1 MSLLGIASE
10 GPEFA
15 GRLELMDLGTKHGL
29 RSRGSCRV
37 KGLFSRCRSMNQPE
51 LTHWIPGLEK
61 HFPGSR
67 FSPGDSS
74 AAARP
79 CLGVRGSQSQ
89 QVGVE
94 SGRVVKVWFG
104 EALEF
109 PRFSGIPVAPQRSRF
124 IYPWLY
130 LSLSWGLTQQ
140 QKCKQWILG
149 GLDTTTAGL
158 LSLLWVDP
166 LGSTNSQPF
175 PFCQQPLAPGANVS
189 FGFPVP
195 VARLEILPGGAL
207 GPGLFSWRIEEEG
220 AAGKCHNCLGSVL
233 TRFVLV
239 TLPAGGQ
246 SQYWHNGKIIVNT
259 SSISK
264 FPFRITRFLK
274 STEEVEAKFGYF
286 WEK

>member
-1 MSLLGIASE
+1 MDWGAEDPAGWRVCFQGAGPWISLSSHTEFQAWKNISLEADSALETAQQRLGRVWGWE
-10 GPEFA
+10 GVRVSRLGWNQGELSRFDLEKLWSSPGSQEF
-15 GRLELMDLGTKHGL
+15 LSL
-29 RSRGSCRV
+29 RSD
-37 KGLFSRCRSMNQPE
+37 
-51 LTHWIPGLEK
+51 PGL
-61 HFPGSR
+61 
-67 FSPGDSS
+67 
-74 AAARP
+74 
-79 CLGVRGSQSQ
+79 
-89 QVGVE
+89 
-94 SGRVVKVWFG
+94 
-104 EALEF
+104 
-109 PRFSGIPVAPQRSRF
+109 F

-195 VARLEILPGGAL
+195 VARLGILPGGAL

-246 SQYWHNGKIIVNT
+246 SQYWHNGKIIINT